1 MSRRRFL
8 ERGLLAV
15 LGTSLIGETAC
26 GPPVVRRRGAERTR
40 DEDDRERGRQGVGR
54 GFGLRRL
61 LRRLF

>member
-8 ERGLLAV
+8 ERGLVAV
-15 LGTSLIGETAC
+15 LGTSLVGETAC
-26 GPPVVRRRGAERTR
+26 GPPVVRRGAERTR
-40 DEDDRERGRQGVGR
+40 EEDERERGRQGVGR